1 MARNSTGN
9 EQEVRMQVY
18 ESYKETFAS
27 APIRLMSRTA
37 SRMQALGYADMASAI
52 GDVDWRTV
60 PPDLPEDPTLR
71 QDWGELLT
79 DAFQSIPA
87 WLPQLAAHPM
97 GYNLDSVGYPAV
109 TRAWSAMW
117 ERQTGIAFSNDGLPP
132 QTYIFHGGNQAVSV
146 AFTSVAEAR
155 RERMLDGKPPTILV
169 PIPTFTCPMDQ
180 LALAG
185 MRAYLLS
192 PKSTDLDPSPEA
204 IAEIPDNTEIDG
216 IYLMPIN
223 NPTGRTTSPQQL
235 AATLHAVLDRW
246 PEAGIILDAVYVRLH
261 PDQKD
266 MLSWYNEDPRF
277 AESVIIVDSLSK
289 SHGVTGLRAGALMT
303 RSERFAAGINR
314 YSQNVLAGPSNAVQ
328 AVIMSML
335 APFLTGDED
344 LIDTRVRLQH
354 RIGAHLQR
362 RRQLLLRQIFDR
374 HGELLDDHQPVLPDA
389 ESFDWDGS
397 MYGIV
402 RLSDKCV
409 EFAEQQGVPP
419 TVGFYLAT
427 GVAGVPLSGF
437 CQNPNLIRHGLL
449 VNQDDEELA
458 DFQRR
463 TERYV
468 RLSFGMTPPPRG

>member
-1 MARNSTGN
+1 MAPNSTRN

-18 ESYKETFAS
+18 ESYKESFAS

-60 PPDLPEDPTLR
+60 PQDDPEDPTLR

-79 DAFQSIPA
+79 DAFQNIPA

-117 ERQTGIAFSNDGLPP
+117 ERQTGIAFNNDGLPP
-132 QTYIFHGGNQAVSV
+132 QIYIFHGGNQAVSV

-155 RERMLDGKPPTILV
+155 RERTLDSRPPTVLV
-169 PIPTFTCPMDQ
+169 PLPTFTCPLDQ

-185 MRAYLLS
+185 MRAYLA
-192 PKSTDLDPSPEA
+192 PAKSADLDPSPEA
-204 IAEIPDNTEIDG
+204 IAEFPDDVEIDG

-223 NPTGRTTSPQQL
+223 NPTGRTTPPHQL
-235 AATLHAVLDRW
+235 AATLRAVLDRW
-246 PEAGIILDAVYVRLH
+246 PEAGIVLDSVYVRLH
-261 PDQKD
+261 PDQQSL
-266 MLSWYNEDPRF
+266 LSWYDEDPRF
-277 AESVIIVDSLSK
+277 AESVIFVDSLSK

-314 YSQNVLAGPSNAVQ
+314 YAQNVLAGPSNAVQ

-354 RIGAHLQR
+354 RIGAHLKR
-362 RRQLLLRQIFDR
+362 RRRLLLRQVFERYGD
-374 HGELLDDHQPVLPDA
+374 LLDESQPVLPDP

-402 RLSDKCV
+402 RLSDKCL
-409 EFAEQQGVPP
+409 EIAE
-419 TVGFYLAT
+419 
-427 GVAGVPLSGF
+427 
-437 CQNPNLIRHGLL
+437 RHGLESVAYAEYEFL
-449 VNQDDEELA
+449 HVLGIFA
-458 DFQRR
+458 RFRI
-463 TERYV
+463 YV
-468 RLSFGMTPPPRG
+468 YGS